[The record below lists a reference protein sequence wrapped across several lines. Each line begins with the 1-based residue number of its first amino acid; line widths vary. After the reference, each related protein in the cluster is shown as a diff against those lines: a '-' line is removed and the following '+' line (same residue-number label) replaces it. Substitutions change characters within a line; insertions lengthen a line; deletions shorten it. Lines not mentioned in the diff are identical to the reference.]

1 MSGTAGLVEGLLC
14 LCSSSQSS
22 SLLPPCERSSVLHS
36 GDILAQTAPLV
47 VHPCLALL
55 GGVPPVAGEGASAAS
70 LLAGHGVVDPADS
83 LRNRGVDSGGV
94 VLATANSPG
103 HDAGLDV
110 GIGVILAGT
119 DQRAASV
126 SLAGVLPINSSSTDE
141 GVIKLEP
148 LAQPGGPQRH
158 LTLIMAHHR
167 QVDLLQ
173 DHLILPG
180 GSKLVLSPSRGET
193 VVSFKLFIR
202 LRKAH
207 GVNVLLELE
216 VLAGV
221 QNSPVVGEVPWVE
234 LRVDVEG
241 IDIPVLVG
249 PRLGLVL
256 GVPLPTPNLQLSRS
270 ILELGSAVG
279 SGEDDP
285 RGDEGATTLVEVDG
299 LRLTSIAGILGNWL
313 LGKDGAHVRPLS
325 KLGLVLLESLDPHSQ
340 AVLVPLS
347 TLGCVLDL
355 GWWGRGHKVRVETA
369 DIKEARALAV
379 LRAEDAEAISD
390 VNETASVSDDGAVVA
405 LVVGHTL
412 VPLGCGVVGAVLED
426 IVHTGGGLVG
436 ESISSLVVVRC
447 DIAVFILHHLDNG
460 LDATGY

>member
-1 MSGTAGLVEGLLC
+1 MSG
-14 LCSSSQSS
+14 
-22 SLLPPCERSSVLHS
+22 
-36 GDILAQTAPLV
+36 
-47 VHPCLALL
+47 LL
-55 GGVPPVAGEGASAAS
+55 GGVAPVAGEGARLLSE
-70 LLAGHGVVDPADS
+70 LAGHGIVDPADS
-83 LRNRGVDSGGV
+83 LRNRGVDSRGV
-94 VLATANSPG
+94 VLATANAPG

-110 GIGVILAGT
+110 GVGVVLAGT
-119 DQRAASV
+119 DQRAATV

-158 LTLIMAHHR
+158 LTLILA
-167 QVDLLQ
+167 
-173 DHLILPG
+173 G
-180 GSKLVLSPSRGET
+180 GSKLVLSPPRGET

-202 LRKAH
+202 LGKAH

-221 QNSPVVGEVPWVE
+221 QNSPVVGEVPWIE

-256 GVPLPTPNLQLSRS
+256 GVPLSTPDLQLSRS

-285 RGDEGATTLVEVDG
+285 RGDEGATTLVQVDG
-299 LRLTSIAGILGNWL
+299 LRLTSIAGILGNRL

-325 KLGLVLLESLDPHSQ
+325 KLGLVLLESLDPHPQ

-355 GWWGRGHKVRVETA
+355 
-369 DIKEARALAV
+369 
-379 LRAEDAEAISD
+379 
-390 VNETASVSDDGAVVA
+390 
-405 LVVGHTL
+405 
-412 VPLGCGVVGAVLED
+412 
-426 IVHTGGGLVG
+426 
-436 ESISSLVVVRC
+436 
-447 DIAVFILHHLDNG
+447 
-460 LDATGY
+460 